1 MESLG
6 TFMKITNKIK
16 DLIRPIYQQVLMASS
31 LLKLKTSRTNIAQL
45 EIGSGPAKR
54 EGWITLDM
62 CKGAD
67 VIWDLRHKLP
77 FDDSCFDKV
86 YCSHVLEH
94 FSYHDLQGLLREVH
108 RVLRPGGQFLIAVP
122 DASIYVDAYMGKRDV
137 DVLMQY
143 KPAVASMKSMDVLN
157 YIFYMDGHHRFMFDA
172 ENLAFHC
179 ESVGFVGC
187 ASRSFDSSLDMAAR
201 DYESLYMSCCKQEK
215 IAR

>member
-1 MESLG
+1 MN
-6 TFMKITNKIK
+6 ITKKIK

-31 LLKLKTSRTNIAQL
+31 LLKLKTSRTNITQL

-67 VIWDLRHKLP
+67 VIWDLRYKLP

-94 FSYHDLQGLLREVH
+94 FSFHDLKALLCEVH
-108 RVLRPGGQFLIAVP
+108 RVLRPSGNFLIAVP
-122 DASIYVDAYMGKRDV
+122 DASIYVDAYMGKRDA
-137 DVLMQY
+137 DELTKY
-143 KPAVASMKSMDVLN
+143 KPALVSAKKMDVLN

-172 ENLAFHC
+172 DNLAFHC
-179 ESVGFVGC
+179 ESAGFVDC
-187 ASRSFDSSLDMAAR
+187 APRPFDQNIDMADR
-201 DYESLYMSCCKQEK
+201 DYESLYMSCRKRERD
-215 IAR
+215 A